1 MGGEEQ
7 TDLGF
12 KSPDQIALEQMANVG
27 VPFAPLANMLYSK
40 LSAPN
45 SASGGKFEF
54 DINEMKQLHREFR
67 AERNAFDRIR
77 ERNEKFVQGRLQPM
91 AEDQASN
98 LHYEKTHEHYGQ
110 VFEGAILE
118 QLNYCDA
125 YCYAIERAILAKE
138 HGEEE
143 AARVM
148 NEHERGLSQ

>member
-45 SASGGKFEF
+45 GASGGKFEF
-54 DINEMKQLHREFR
+54 DINEMKQLQKEFQ
-67 AERNAFDRIR
+67 AERGAFEEILTRNDR
-77 ERNEKFVQGRLQPM
+77 FVQGQLKPM
-91 AEDQASN
+91 ADDPASKM
-98 LHYEKTHEHYGQ
+98 HYERARDHYGK
-110 VFEGAILE
+110 VFYSAISE

-125 YCYAIERAILAKE
+125 YCYAIDRAILAKQY
-138 HGEEE
+138 GEEE
-143 AARVM
+143 AERRM
-148 NEHERGLSQ
+148 NEQGRGLE

>member
-12 KSPDQIALEQMANVG
+12 KSPDQIALEQMSNVG

-45 SASGGKFEF
+45 GASGGKFEF

-67 AERNAFDRIR
+67 GERDAFEEILFRNDR
-77 ERNEKFVQGRLQPM
+77 FAVSRLKPM
-91 AEDQASN
+91 ADDPASKM
-98 LHYEKTHEHYGQ
+98 HYEKARDHYGE
-110 VFEGAILE
+110 VFYSAISE

-143 AARVM
+143 AGRRM
-148 NEHERGLSQ
+148 NEQGRGLQ